1 MFFPKSL
8 THWARDSQ
16 PPATDTAAVLR
27 DILSQHTLPEA
38 EDGDALVLE
47 AARSNVR
54 CVRHGDPG
62 FLRDQDP
69 VQVAELVALVKR
81 QGGHL
86 LAPTAWAYLCE
97 GYRNTDG
104 EFMEPADVNLRWW
117 NSLSAAKKDAE
128 RQRLGEKG
136 R

>member
-1 MFFPKSL
+1 L

-47 AARSNVR
+47 AGRSNVR

-86 LAPTAWAYLCE
+86 LAPTAWAYLSE
-97 GYRNTDG
+97 RYRNTDG

-128 RQRLGEKG
+128 RQRLGAEG